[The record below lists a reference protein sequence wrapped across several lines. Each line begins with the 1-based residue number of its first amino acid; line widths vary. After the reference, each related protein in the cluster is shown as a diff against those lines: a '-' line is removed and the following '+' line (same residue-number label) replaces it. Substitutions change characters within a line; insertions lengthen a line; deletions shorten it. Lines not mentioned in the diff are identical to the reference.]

1 MHEYDKSSKWL
12 IQHFGDSILRLA
24 GVRGIVSWRS
34 LQADFVQPRRLPD
47 GFVEVQHL
55 GQAKPDLY
63 ILEIATYP
71 EARVAH
77 QVLADTAMVY
87 LDRQVLPEVVVLF
100 LHRRGKAEALDAINL
115 SSPQGLTDWK
125 LSWRIAKL
133 WEVPAQELL
142 AADDIGLIPW
152 VPLTKFKGPP
162 EPMIRQCRARID
174 QVTLPDEHE
183 NLLAVTQF
191 LARMRYNDP
200 KLFEIL
206 GGPKAMIE
214 SPLLQELKAE
224 WTQEAMREA
233 KIEDLMTFLVGRFG
247 SKAESLETEI
257 KAIGDE
263 ARLKELIKYAA
274 TCRTLG
280 SFRKQLALG
289 FGRTQGHD

>member
-1 MHEYDKSSKWL
+1 MHEHDKSSKWL

-47 GFVEVQHL
+47 GFIEVQRL
-55 GQAKPDLY
+55 GQANPDLY

-77 QVLADTAMVY
+77 QVLADTARVY

-100 LHRRGKAEALDAINL
+100 LHPKGNVAALDAMNL
-115 SSPQGLTDWK
+115 ISPQGLTDLK

-142 AADDIGLIPW
+142 AAGDIGLIPW
-152 VPLTKFKGPP
+152 VPLTKFTGPP
-162 EPMIRQCRARID
+162 EPIIRQCRTRID
-174 QVTLPDEHE
+174 QITSPDEHA

-191 LARMRYNDP
+191 LARLRYNDT

-206 GGPKAMIE
+206 GGGRAMIE
-214 SPLLQELKAE
+214 SPLLPELKAE
-224 WTQEAMREA
+224 WTQEANVKA
-233 KIEDLMTFLVGRFG
+233 VMTILVGRFG
-247 SKAESLETEI
+247 SKANELENEI
-257 KAIGDE
+257 KAMSDE
-263 ARLKELIKYAA
+263 TRLKELLLHAA

-280 SFRKQLALG
+280 SFRKHLA
-289 FGRTQGHD
+289 Q

>member
-12 IQHFGDSILRLA
+12 IQHFADSILRLA

-47 GFVEVQHL
+47 GFVEVQRL

-63 ILEIATYP
+63 ILEVATYP

-77 QVLADTAMVY
+77 QVLADAAMVY
-87 LDRQVLPEVVVLF
+87 LDRHVLPEVVVLF
-100 LHRRGKAEALDAINL
+100 LHRKGKAEALDAINL
-115 SSPQGLTDWK
+115 SSPRGLTDWK

-133 WEVPAQELL
+133 WEVPARGLL
-142 AADDIGLIPW
+142 AAGDIGLIPW

-162 EPMIRQCRARID
+162 EPIIRQCRARID
-174 QVTLPDEHE
+174 QVTSHDEHE
-183 NLLAVTQF
+183 NLLAVTQI
-191 LARMRYNDP
+191 LTSLRYDDP

-206 GGPKAMIE
+206 GGQKAMIE
-214 SPLLQELKAE
+214 SPLFQEFIAE
-224 WTQEAMREA
+224 RTRETT
-233 KIEDLMTFLVGRFG
+233 IRNLMTYLVGRFG
-247 SKAESLETEI
+247 AKAEALETEI

-263 ARLKELIKYAA
+263 ARLEELVKHSA

-280 SFRKQLALG
+280 SFRKQLAP
-289 FGRTQGHD
+289 